1 MPTNTTRTPRWAK
14 GMQKLG
20 PGIYEDASRT
30 LHISEEE
37 LCEHYGVAY
46 TQENGAIVEEILK
59 AALSQVFGMVP
70 PITKVE
76 EQL

>member
-1 MPTNTTRTPRWAK
+1 
-14 GMQKLG
+14 
-20 PGIYEDASRT
+20 
-30 LHISEEE
+30 
-37 LCEHYGVAY
+37 VAY